1 MRASRSRLLLLLAVG
16 AAAGGAPAAVEAAI
30 GHHEVYLT
38 GTLHFYAVGFS
49 ALVAAAA
56 AAGLTVIGARRGDTR
71 TVVVG
76 TAFAVMASLL
86 ALHGFATPGVVVG
99 ANGVVAFTGGAT
111 LPAGAVIL
119 AFSVLPL
126 PRVLR
131 SMRPLLGV
139 QALLLAV
146 ILGLGA
152 SALAWPKLV
161 PSVPS
166 PNSREAVAVLLV
178 GMAAFALLI
187 LRATRTFLLT
197 QRGLDLAVLVGLVWL
212 ATALVPALTMDYT
225 QLGWWLGHEIELDG
239 ILLVGIAVG
248 IDLARA
254 AQSRPL
260 AGDLRGA
267 DLVAAEDVF
276 LGSHVRALT
285 VRLAEKDAYTE
296 RHTRRVALLAVQV
309 GEVLGLSGARLR
321 TLAIGALVHD
331 IGKLSVPDTILR
343 KPAALDDDEFAVI
356 RRHPEWGAKLL
367 AELGGFSDAVR
378 ALVLNHHERLDG
390 GGYPRGLAAG
400 ALDLDTRILTVCD
413 VYDALISKRVYRDAW
428 SHENAMALL
437 RREAGIAFDERCV
450 DALARV
456 VEGEHG
462 PVPAASPLS
471 AAAAT

>member
-1 MRASRSRLLLLLAVG
+1 
-16 AAAGGAPAAVEAAI
+16 
-30 GHHEVYLT
+30 
-38 GTLHFYAVGFS
+38 
-49 ALVAAAA
+49 
-56 AAGLTVIGARRGDTR
+56 
-71 TVVVG
+71 
-76 TAFAVMASLL
+76 
-86 ALHGFATPGVVVG
+86 
-99 ANGVVAFTGGAT
+99 
-111 LPAGAVIL
+111 
-119 AFSVLPL
+119 
-126 PRVLR
+126 
-131 SMRPLLGV
+131 
-139 QALLLAV
+139 
-146 ILGLGA
+146 
-152 SALAWPKLV
+152 
-161 PSVPS
+161 
-166 PNSREAVAVLLV
+166 
-178 GMAAFALLI
+178 
-187 LRATRTFLLT
+187 
-197 QRGLDLAVLVGLVWL
+197 
-212 ATALVPALTMDYT
+212 
-225 QLGWWLGHEIELDG
+225 
-239 ILLVGIAVG
+239 
-248 IDLARA
+248 
-254 AQSRPL
+254 
-260 AGDLRGA
+260 
-267 DLVAAEDVF
+267 
-276 LGSHVRALT
+276 
-285 VRLAEKDAYTE
+285 
-296 RHTRRVALLAVQV
+296 VQV